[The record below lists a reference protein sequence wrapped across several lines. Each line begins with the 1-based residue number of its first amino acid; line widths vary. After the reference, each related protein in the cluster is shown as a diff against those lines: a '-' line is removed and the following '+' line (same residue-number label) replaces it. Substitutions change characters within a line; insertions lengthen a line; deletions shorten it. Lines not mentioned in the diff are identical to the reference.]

1 MRNTELQMREIL
13 SRAEKLRARRKL
25 QKRLW
30 LGAGGC
36 ALSMLLL
43 VFVAASLPALTGQ
56 TEAPVSGAFGSF
68 ILGTP
73 ALGYVLVGVLSFA
86 LGAVTLWFCMDLR
99 RWRRLDK

>member
-13 SRAEKLRARRKL
+13 SRAEKLRDRRKL

-30 LGAGGC
+30 LGAGSC
-36 ALSMLLL
+36 ALSVLLL
-43 VFVAASLPALTGQ
+43 IFVAASLPALSVQ
-56 TEAPVSGAFGSF
+56 TEAPASGAFGSF

-73 ALGYVLVGVLSFA
+73 VLGYVLVGVLSFA